1 MKVKDIRALDSKELQ
16 AKLDEL
22 LEQKFTLRMQI
33 ATGQQGNH
41 AALRDAKR
49 SIARVKTIMNE
60 KARGEALANRKK

>member
-1 MKVKDIRALDSKELQ
+1 MKANDMRALDSKGLQ
-16 AKLDEL
+16 SKLDEL
-22 LEQKFTLRMQI
+22 REQKFTLRMQI

-60 KARGEALANRKK
+60 KARGKA

>member
-1 MKVKDIRALDSKELQ
+1 MKANDMRALDSKGLQ
-16 AKLDEL
+16 SKLDEL

-60 KARGEALANRKK
+60 QVNEKARGEA

>member
-1 MKVKDIRALDSKELQ
+1 MKANDMRALDSKALQ
-16 AKLDEL
+16 SKLDEL

-60 KARGEALANRKK
+60 QVRGKA

>member
-1 MKVKDIRALDSKELQ
+1 MKATDMRALDSKTLQ
-16 AKLDEL
+16 SKLDEL

-33 ATGQQGNH
+33 ATGQQSNH

-60 KARGEALANRKK
+60 KVRGDA

>member
-1 MKVKDIRALDSKELQ
+1 MKANDMRALDSKALQ
-16 AKLDEL
+16 SKLDEL

-49 SIARVKTIMNE
+49 SIARVKTIE
-60 KARGEALANRKK
+60 

>member
-1 MKVKDIRALDSKELQ
+1 MKANDMRALDSKGLQ
-16 AKLDEL
+16 SKLDEL

-41 AALRDAKR
+41 AALREAKR

-60 KARGEALANRKK
+60 QVNEKARGKA

>member
-16 AKLDEL
+16 SKLDEL

-41 AALRDAKR
+41 AALRDARR

-60 KARGEALANRKK
+60 KHRGDA

>member
-1 MKVKDIRALDSKELQ
+1 MKANDIRALDSTALQ
-16 AKLDEL
+16 SKLDEL
-22 LEQKFTLRMQI
+22 HEQKFTLRMQI

-60 KARGEALANRKK
+60 KASEVAGGEA

>member
-1 MKVKDIRALDSKELQ
+1 MKANDMRALDSKGLQ

-60 KARGEALANRKK
+60 KSRGDA

>member
-1 MKVKDIRALDSKELQ
+1 MKVNDIRALDSKALQ

-60 KARGEALANRKK
+60 KSRGDA

>member
-1 MKVKDIRALDSKELQ
+1 MKANDMRALESKELQ
-16 AKLDEL
+16 SKLDEL

-33 ATGQQGNH
+33 STGQQGNH

-60 KARGEALANRKK
+60 KSRGEA

>member
-16 AKLDEL
+16 AKLDQL

-60 KARGEALANRKK
+60 KARGEA

>member
-1 MKVKDIRALDSKELQ
+1 MKANDMRALDSKALQ
-16 AKLDEL
+16 TKLDEL

-60 KARGEALANRKK
+60 KVRGEA